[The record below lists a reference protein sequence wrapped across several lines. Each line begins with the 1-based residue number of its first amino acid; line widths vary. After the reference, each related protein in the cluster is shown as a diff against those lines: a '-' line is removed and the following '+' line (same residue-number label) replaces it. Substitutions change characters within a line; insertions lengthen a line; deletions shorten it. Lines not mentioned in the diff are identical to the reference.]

1 MAGSSAGKKGT
12 KMVAVFVG
20 IGIAAG
26 IGITLAIVKAVRIR
40 VKCLREWWKMLMRTQ
55 AKPVVPQNL
64 SGKPSDK
71 RSLSVDLGCG

>member
-1 MAGSSAGKKGT
+1 
-12 KMVAVFVG
+12 
-20 IGIAAG
+20 
-26 IGITLAIVKAVRIR
+26 
-40 VKCLREWWKMLMRTQ
+40 LREWWKMLMRTQ

>member
-1 MAGSSAGKKGT
+1 
-12 KMVAVFVG
+12 VFVG